1 MIFAAVQTQLN
12 WEKLILALAALATE
26 VEAAF
31 PVATRGVAK
40 RPPDFATTFPPWWGF
55 RTAEA
60 DVDFD
65 GGVQATQLSSVSL
78 EIQSKVER
86 NDLPFPGIERWR
98 LNFSRPPTIN
108 EVTSAG
114 VVYTTLIFFVAYERA
129 SVCPWH
135 NFPAKLNSKMMFLL
149 LNKVHYWGS
158 KSIHT
163 RITTR

>member
-1 MIFAAVQTQLN
+1 VIFASVQTQLN
-12 WEKLILALAALATE
+12 WEKLILALAALAME

-78 EIQSKVER
+78 EIQRKLKEMICLFPEWNVTVEISQGR
-86 NDLPFPGIERWR
+86 QPEMR
-98 LNFSRPPTIN
+98 
-108 EVTSAG
+108 
-114 VVYTTLIFFVAYERA
+114 
-129 SVCPWH
+129 
-135 NFPAKLNSKMMFLL
+135 
-149 LNKVHYWGS
+149 
-158 KSIHT
+158 
-163 RITTR
+163 